1 MNLESS
7 PAQAQKALI
16 PGRIYGFIGI
26 VALLIALTMGYSL
39 RTGNRMTTRYIPL
52 VDAAM
57 EIKLEATTAHLWLE
71 EIIGGD
77 PYVDTA
83 TVWRHLDA
91 AKWYANAMLEGGE
104 NPEGIFIP
112 LEDSQLRYEITEVQ
126 RLLRYFKEVAEER
139 FFAQEGAAPG
149 SDIDQRFYT
158 IFAGFLQHADEVK
171 TRLQQL
177 IRADLRWFHRV
188 QVILIFVILGLA
200 VFTGFVLHRFER
212 QRSASYLAAEKA
224 EHAARESEERLQ
236 LTLERADLG

>member
-1 MNLESS
+1 MNLAS
-7 PAQAQKALI
+7 PAAQAQKVPI
-16 PGRIYGFIGI
+16 PWRIYGLIGI

-39 RTGNRMTTRYIPL
+39 RTGNRMAARYIPL

-71 EIIGGD
+71 EIISGD
-77 PYVDTA
+77 PHVDIA

-91 AKWYANAMLEGGE
+91 ARWYANAMLEGGE

-112 LEDSQLRYEITEVQ
+112 LEDPQLRYEITEVQ
-126 RLLRYFKEVAEER
+126 RLLRDFKEVAEER

-149 SDIDQRFYT
+149 SDIDERFDT

-177 IRADLRWFHRV
+177 IRAELRWFHRV